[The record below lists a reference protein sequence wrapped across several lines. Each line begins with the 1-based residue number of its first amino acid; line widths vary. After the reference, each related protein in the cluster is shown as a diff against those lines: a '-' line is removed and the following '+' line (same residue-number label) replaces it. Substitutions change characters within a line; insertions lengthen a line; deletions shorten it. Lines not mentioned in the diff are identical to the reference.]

1 VTTRGLRWATVALAG
16 FALALSTVEA
26 AGGATGNAG
35 NAGFFTSRP
44 PQLVPLR
51 SGVTIE
57 PLLSAGDVVDGYQ
70 ATGVMDGL
78 GVYRSSNTTVE
89 LFMNHELEGSDPTWA
104 RVSHLTLSNGAGI
117 LSGHYSITGTE
128 GFEDF
133 CSSTLA
139 MIEGHP
145 WYFLGEETLTAGKGR
160 ALAIDATTDQRYELP
175 WLGRFEHEN
184 VVPMTSLANQ
194 GVFLEL
200 TEDEEAGLSQHYL
213 YRAPTMADLLAGRGQ
228 LFVWVPDQ
236 TLDGDPSP
244 NDITKGQTIPGTFK
258 PIPGAATA
266 DYDTL
271 EDYAQ
276 SVGAFDFVRPED
288 ATEIPGQPG
297 VFYMADTGTKNS
309 EDFDGR
315 IYRFA
320 HNMSN
325 PLKASLRVVLDSTVD
340 NLRNPDNLG
349 ASTLGV
355 MIQEDRN
362 GDNIKAKPPGQDNL
376 GGYGRVGFYSFAT
389 GTLTWY
395 ARVNTPDRD
404 AQRSGEGSW
413 ESSGVIDTSKIFG
426 PGTWLL
432 DVQAH
437 TQSTPQPGFDLVPS
451 SSSGEDA
458 QLILMT
464 VPGTTA

>member
-1 VTTRGLRWATVALAG
+1 VSTRSVRSSIISLAV
-16 FALALSTVEA
+16 LALVFSSVGV
-26 AGGATGNAG
+26 AGGAPGSG
-35 NAGFFTSRP
+35 GSAGFITSRP

-51 SGVTIE
+51 SGVTIK
-57 PLLSAGDVVDGYQ
+57 PLLSAGDIVGGYQ

-78 GVYRSSNTTVE
+78 GAYRSSGTSVE
-89 LFMNHELEGSDPTWA
+89 VFMNHELEGADPTWA
-104 RVSHLTLSNGAGI
+104 RVSHLTLSNSGGI
-117 LSGHYSITGTE
+117 LSGRYAVTGTE
-128 GFEDF
+128 GYEDF
-133 CSSTLA
+133 CSSSLA

-145 WYFLGEETLTAGKGR
+145 WYFLGEETLTSGKGR
-160 ALAIDATTDQRYELP
+160 ALAIDATNDQVHQLP

-184 VVPMTSLANQ
+184 VVPMTSLAGQ

-213 YRAPTMADLLAGRGQ
+213 YRAQTMADLLAGRGQ
-228 LFVWVPDQ
+228 LYVWVPDRA
-236 TLDGDPSP
+236 LDGDPSP
-244 NDITKGQTIPGTFK
+244 NDITKGQTIQGTFQ
-258 PIPGAATA
+258 PVPTSATA
-266 DYDTL
+266 DYATL

-276 SVGAFDFVRPED
+276 SVHAFDFVRPED

-320 HNMSN
+320 HNLSN

-340 NLRNPDNLG
+340 ALRNPDNLG
-349 ASTLGV
+349 ASMRGV

-362 GDNIKAKPPGQDNL
+362 ADNRKGKPPGQDSL

-389 GTLTWY
+389 GALTWY
-395 ARVNTPDRD
+395 ARVNTPARD
-404 AQRSGEGSW
+404 AQQYGEGSW
-413 ESSGVIDTSKIFG
+413 ESSGIIDTSKIFG

-437 TQSTPQPGFDLVPS
+437 TRSTPQPGFDLAPN

-464 VPGTTA
+464 IPGTTA

>member
-1 VTTRGLRWATVALAG
+1 VSRRGFRSCIVSIAVVALAM
-16 FALALSTVEA
+16 ST
-26 AGGATGNAG
+26 AGVAG
-35 NAGFFTSRP
+35 STPQGVASPGFFTSRP
-44 PQLVPLR
+44 PELVPLR
-51 SGVTIE
+51 SGVAIE
-57 PLLSAGDVVDGYQ
+57 PLLSAGDIVGGYQ

-78 GVYRSSNTTVE
+78 GAYRSSENTVE
-89 LFMNHELEGSDPTWA
+89 VFMNHELEGTDPTWA
-104 RVSHLTLSNGAGI
+104 RVSHLTLSNSGGI

-139 MIEGHP
+139 MVEGHP
-145 WYFLGEETLTAGKGR
+145 WYFLGEETLTDGKGR
-160 ALAIDATTDQRYELP
+160 ALVIDATTDQRYELP
-175 WLGRFEHEN
+175 GLGRFEHEN

-200 TEDEEAGLSQHYL
+200 TEDEEAGLSQQYL
-213 YRAPTMADLLAGRGQ
+213 YRAQTMADLLAGRGQ
-228 LFVWVPDQ
+228 LFVWVPNQ
-236 TLDGDPSP
+236 MLDGDPSP
-244 NDITKGQTIPGTFK
+244 NDVTKGQTIQGTFQ
-258 PIPGAATA
+258 PVPGSATA

-288 ATEIPGQPG
+288 AAEIPGQPG

-320 HNMSN
+320 HNMTN

-389 GTLTWY
+389 GRLTWY

-413 ESSGVIDTSKIFG
+413 ESSGVIDTSRIFG
-426 PGTWLL
+426 AGTWLL

-437 TQSTPQPGFDLVPS
+437 TRSTPQPGFDLVPD

-464 VPGTTA
+464 IPGTTA